1 MFKLMYEVPKT
12 PCILSPY
19 EVNSDGYASIKIR
32 VGSKY
37 KSVKHHRLVYAAAHN
52 LTPLEMKD
60 LVVMHKCDVR
70 NCINPEHLLLG
81 TVAMNNQ
88 DKLQKG
94 RNVGFAPANR
104 YQLLG
109 KGNTKLTAAQV
120 AEIRNS
126 PNMTQRELAIKYKI
140 TQANVSKILCGQS
153 HKYSAD

>member
-1 MFKLMYEVPKT
+1 MFKLLYELPTT

-32 VGSKY
+32 VGAKY
-37 KSVKHHRLVYAAAHN
+37 KSVKHHRLVYAEVHK

-70 NCINPEHLLLG
+70 NCVNPEHLLLG

-94 RNVGFAPANR
+94 RNIGFAKDNK
-104 YQLLG
+104 YQTLG
-109 KGNTKLTAAQV
+109 KGNTRLTPEQV

-126 PNMTQRELAIKYKI
+126 PGMTQRELAIKYNI

-153 HKYSAD
+153 HKV